1 MDEGK
6 EVNESV
12 VKNGTVVAPSI
23 LVSSDVSG
31 KKSYDGEILVSQPT
45 LSDKSSLLPD
55 ALELRYSF
63 VLLFLGCNH
72 RRNISSSS

>member
-6 EVNESV
+6 EAND
-12 VKNGTVVAPSI
+12 TVVDSGNVVPPSI

-55 ALELRYSF
+55 ALELR
-63 VLLFLGCNH
+63 
-72 RRNISSSS
+72 